1 MQWDSFFQD
10 LEDQLSAEW
19 EAERAALDS
28 EAERVRIARLD
39 LRERISGLVAATGRA
54 RGVRLE
60 LVDGATHEATL
71 VAVGAD
77 WLSARLGDRA
87 VLLVRLDA
95 LAGVV
100 TGEEELVQ
108 SARDGAARTDRLAER
123 VTFGF
128 ALRDLARRRV
138 GVTLST
144 RAGRQLSGTLDRV
157 AADHVDLA
165 MHEPGAPR
173 RAGEVRGFRLVPTAE
188 IASARIDAATGT
200 ALG

>member
-28 EAERVRIARLD
+28 EAERLRVARLE
-39 LRERISGLVAATGRA
+39 LRERIGGLVAAGRS
-54 RGVRLE
+54 RGGMRLE
-60 LVDGATHEATL
+60 TVDGRIHDAE
-71 VAVGAD
+71 VDAVGAD
-77 WLSARLGDRA
+77 WLSARLGDRT

-95 LAGVV
+95 LSGIAVA
-100 TGEEELVQ
+100 EEELVA
-108 SARDGAARTDRLAER
+108 SARAGAARSDRLAER

-173 RAGEVRGFRLVPTAE
+173 RSGEVRGFRLVPMAE
-188 IASARIDAATGT
+188 IASARIDAAAGT